1 MDTGVP
7 HWRHWRLENGV
18 LVANAI
24 VMALDA
30 TYLLS
35 HLAIVMALDAEDT

>member
-1 MDTGVP
+1 MDTGVL

-18 LVANAI
+18 LVAIAI

-35 HLAIVMALDAEDT
+35 HLAIVMALDAIFT